1 MSNLIP
7 GNQKHLTLN
16 DRLYIEH
23 ALDEGRSFRDIAKYL
38 CKDPTTISREVRL
51 HRSLDTWHKGSFNNP
66 YNFCI
71 HRFKCRKTN
80 VCNKL
85 LICDQKCASCH
96 KCNQICDRFEKE
108 ACRHLDK
115 APFVCNGCSKA
126 RNLCSIPT
134 KYSYDAHFA
143 QRKYEELRTSSREGI
158 AKSRAEIHRI
168 NSIAHPLI
176 MQGQSPYV
184 ILTNHPELDMSVRTM
199 YKYIDIGV
207 LITRNIDLKRKVKF
221 KTRKVHKTQIKDRAV
236 FENRT
241 YDDFKAL
248 NLQLS
253 EFWEMDTVLSARGCL
268 KCILT
273 FVDPEISLFYAR
285 LLPCHEPCYVER
297 AFDTLENTLGGVY
310 EFQSMLPVILTDRGS
325 EFGKPDN
332 LETNKDG
339 IIRTS
344 IYYCDPMRSGQKGC
358 LEEAHTLLRMI
369 LPKGTVFTD
378 LTQWDIRRI
387 VNHMNSYARKNL
399 EGATPYQLA
408 LKKYGPEILEALQ
421 IKFIPPDEVTMSP
434 DLLKK

>member
-7 GNQKHLTLN
+7 GNQKPLTLN

-23 ALDEGRSFRDIAKYL
+23 ALDDGRSFRDIAKYL

-80 VCNKL
+80 VCKKL

-96 KCNQICDRFEKE
+96 KCNQVCDRFEKE

-126 RNLCSIPT
+126 RNLCNIPT

-199 YKYIDIGV
+199 YKYIDIGA

-273 FVDPEISLFYAR
+273 FVDPEISLFFAR

-297 AFDTLENTLGGVY
+297 AFDTLEKTLGGVY

-369 LPKGTVFTD
+369 LPKGTLFTD
-378 LTQWDIRRI
+378 LTQWDVRRI

>member
-1 MSNLIP
+1 M
-7 GNQKHLTLN
+7 
-16 DRLYIEH
+16 
-23 ALDEGRSFRDIAKYL
+23 
-38 CKDPTTISREVRL
+38 
-51 HRSLDTWHKGSFNNP
+51 
-66 YNFCI
+66 
-71 HRFKCRKTN
+71 
-80 VCNKL
+80 
-85 LICDQKCASCH
+85 
-96 KCNQICDRFEKE
+96 
-108 ACRHLDK
+108 
-115 APFVCNGCSKA
+115 
-126 RNLCSIPT
+126 
-134 KYSYDAHFA
+134 
-143 QRKYEELRTSSREGI
+143 QR
-158 AKSRAEIHRI
+158 
-168 NSIAHPLI
+168 
-176 MQGQSPYV
+176 QSPYV

-199 YKYIDIGV
+199 YKYIDIGA

-297 AFDTLENTLGGVY
+297 AFDTLEKTLGGVY

-369 LPKGTVFTD
+369 LPKGTLFTD
-378 LTQWDIRRI
+378 LTQWDVRRI